1 MTNQDKSFYVYA
13 LTDPRTT
20 PAKYFYIGKGTSL
33 RIFEHVQNIDNSA
46 KGCVI
51 SEIIAAG
58 KTVLESKLV
67 ENLTEAEALK
77 IEAELISAFGTLD
90 TGGILTNA
98 VMPKGLGAKKR
109 PLIVVPHGVQERA
122 QLGLS
127 LLKTAVLEFA
137 IANTNGVSNATTAS
151 ILGLRSDYGGGSRD
165 YLSYSILGLLMRDG
179 SIKRKKN
186 SRDHVA
192 T

>member
-1 MTNQDKSFYVYA
+1 MSTQDKSFYVYA
-13 LTDPRTT
+13 LKDPRTT

-33 RIFEHVQNIDNSA
+33 RIFEHVHNIDNSA
-46 KGCVI
+46 KGQVI
-51 SEIIAAG
+51 REIIAAG

-109 PLIVVPHGVQERA
+109 PSIVVPHGVQERA

-127 LLKTAVLEFA
+127 LLKTAVLEFVK
-137 IANTNGVSNATTAS
+137 ANTNGVSNAATAS

-186 SRDHVA
+186 SRDHVV